1 MNFEPLSTAD
11 DNDLMRRVVGGDARA
26 FEELYD
32 RHSAQAF
39 GLALYVTKRS
49 GVAEEVTQDAFLG
62 LWRSAP
68 RFDPDQGTLRTWL
81 LSMVRH
87 RAIDALRKLAKRRRD
102 VEFDDLVAGRLEAP
116 GRPDEQVAAFEQ
128 ASHTRALLT
137 SLPETQRQVIE
148 LGFFSGLSQTEIA
161 TKLGAPVGT
170 VKGRQRLALQKM
182 HLALTGAPQPAGT
195 PQAAGAPRLA
205 IAP

>member
-1 MNFEPLSTAD
+1 MNFGPVRTAD
-11 DNDLMRRVVGGDARA
+11 DNDLITRVVEGDLRA

-32 RHSAQAF
+32 RHSAHAF

-62 LWRSAP
+62 LWRSAS
-68 RFDPDQGTLRTWL
+68 RFDPRQGTLRTWL

-87 RAIDALRKLAKRRRD
+87 RAIDALRKLAKQRRD
-102 VEFDDLVAGRLEAP
+102 VEFDDLVAARLEAP
-116 GRPDEQVAAFEQ
+116 GRPDELVAASEH
-128 ASHTRALLT
+128 ARHTRELLT
-137 SLPETQRQVIE
+137 SLPPTQRQVIE

-182 HLALTGAPQPAGT
+182 HQALTGAPQPAGT
-195 PQAAGAPRLA
+195 RQSALA
-205 IAP
+205 R

>member
-1 MNFEPLSTAD
+1 MNFGPVRTAD
-11 DNDLMRRVVGGDARA
+11 DNDLITRVVEGDPRA

-62 LWRSAP
+62 LWRSAS
-68 RFDPDQGTLRTWL
+68 RFDPRQGTLRTWL

-87 RAIDALRKLAKRRRD
+87 RAIDALRKLAKQRRD
-102 VEFDDLVAGRLEAP
+102 VEFDDLVAARLEAP
-116 GRPDEQVAAFEQ
+116 GRPDELVAASEH
-128 ASHTRALLT
+128 ARHTRDLLT
-137 SLPETQRQVIE
+137 SLPPTQRQVIE

-182 HLALTGAPQPAGT
+182 HQALTGAPQPAGT
-195 PQAAGAPRLA
+195 RQSALA
-205 IAP
+205 R